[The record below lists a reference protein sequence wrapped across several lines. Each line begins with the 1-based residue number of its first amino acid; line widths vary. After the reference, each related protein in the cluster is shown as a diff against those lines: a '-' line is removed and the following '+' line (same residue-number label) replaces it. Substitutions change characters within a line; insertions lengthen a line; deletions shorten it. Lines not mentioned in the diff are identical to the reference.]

1 MTHKDNMDFY
11 PSFISK
17 DAQEV
22 TLEHV
27 ADILCSN
34 EELKK
39 NTMLFRDLMAQGN
52 DKAAKAVKE
61 ATP

>member
-1 MTHKDNMDFY
+1 MDFY